1 MKFGMDTAVHGLSL
15 IRSMWESRTEKSQQT
30 ESVTMKL
37 ENKLDVPVYDLSLI
51 RGMWE
56 TRVNKHKKRQRKEQE
71 RLAKSALQRVNQQ
84 WQYRI
89 ACRKMK
95 SSEMTELQHYL
106 ERSSL
111 REVTIEPYLEPTEG
125 QTTEPDST
133 VLEVEEK
140 RFIFE
145 LNGDKWTE
153 VPASLFEMT
162 HLREWHISRTKII
175 KIPEFIAM
183 FQDMRVLDIPKNCID
198 KLPPEIGKLTKLRE
212 LNVSY
217 NRLSDIPPELGDCEN
232 LERLE
237 LTSNLNLMELPFELS
252 NLKKLVHLDLAENK
266 FIGIPICVL
275 RMSSLQWLDFSNN
288 KLKDLPQD
296 IDRLEELTT
305 LFIHKNK
312 LTYLPMSMANMTT
325 LTTIVTTGDDLV
337 SMPSKLVDNPA
348 MKFIRLFE
356 NPVGEET
363 AELENKGDA
372 EQTGPD
378 HSEKEFLQTYI
389 NSLKERETAP
399 TYATKVSLSCVL

>member
-1 MKFGMDTAVHGLSL
+1 MGC
-15 IRSMWESRTEKSQQT
+15 SQLHSKQATQT
-30 ESVTMKL
+30 ETRKTAHRDNTAESSTMKL
-37 ENKLDVPVYDLSLI
+37 ETMKRDVPVYDLSLI
-51 RGMWE
+51 KGMWE
-56 TRVNKHKKRQRKEQE
+56 TRANYQKKRQRKEQE
-71 RLAKSALQRVNQQ
+71 RLAKSALQRVNQE

-95 SSEMTELQHYL
+95 SSEMSELQHYL

-111 REVTIEPYLEPTEG
+111 REVSIEPYLEPTEG
-125 QTTEPDST
+125 PTTEPDSS

-145 LNGDKWTE
+145 LNGDNWKE

-162 HLREWHISRTKII
+162 YLREWHISATKIT

-183 FQDMRVLDIPKNCID
+183 FQDMRILDIPKNSID

-237 LTSNLNLMELPFELS
+237 LTSNLDLMELPFELS

-266 FIGIPICVL
+266 FISIPICVL

-288 KLKDLPQD
+288 KLKDLPED

-305 LFIHKNK
+305 LFLHKNQ
-312 LTYLPMSMANMTT
+312 LTYLPMTMANMTT
-325 LTTIVTTGDDLV
+325 LTMIVVTGDDLV
-337 SMPSKLVDNPA
+337 CLPSKLVDNPA
-348 MKFIRLFE
+348 MKFIRLYE
-356 NPVGEET
+356 NPVSQET
-363 AELENKGDA
+363 TELENEGHV
-372 EQTGPD
+372 EQTVPD
-378 HSEKEFLQTYI
+378 ESEKEFLQTYI

-399 TYATKVSLSCVL
+399 TYTTKVSLSCVL